1 MIGFALIEKCFC
13 QQAQTKNNFC
23 AKSNIYKVLPLKLNC
38 HFSRVD
44 LEQLVADAVQ
54 AAPKNSVDRAY
65 WQAQKSQNLAGGLGH
80 GF

>member
-1 MIGFALIEKCFC
+1 M
-13 QQAQTKNNFC
+13 
-23 AKSNIYKVLPLKLNC
+23 LPLKLNC

-44 LEQLVADAVQ
+44 LGRLLADAVQ

-65 WQAQKSQNLAGGLGH
+65 WQAQNSQNLAGREEGH

>member
-1 MIGFALIEKCFC
+1 MLLSASTDK
-13 QQAQTKNNFC
+13 KYFC

-44 LEQLVADAVQ
+44 LGQLVADVVQ
-54 AAPKNSVDRAY
+54 AAPKNRVTQASE
-65 WQAQKSQNLAGGLGH
+65 QAQNSQNLAGRWGH

>member
-1 MIGFALIEKCFC
+1 MLLSAS
-13 QQAQTKNNFC
+13 TDKNIFC

-44 LEQLVADAVQ
+44 LGQLVAAGSTQ
-54 AAPKNSVDRAY
+54 ESVYRAY
-65 WQAQKSQNLAGGLGH
+65 WQAQKSQNLAAPEEGH